1 MIAQDTA
8 ELIILLKGCSQ
19 HWLKG
24 AIGLKPITRGCP
36 LTQEYWILHEQSFPA
51 PSSLPRPGWLAHPP
65 LALDLFTYLL
75 KDANFL
81 LWSEWSLPADPNILS
96 VEGEERLIMSLLL
109 LECLMKPHPPTPGS
123 ENSPLK
129 SDKRIWSP
137 EWDGMDKEKNQV
149 GQKWNKLQQNTR
161 MYKWTQTDARAIF
174 INETD
179 ILHLF
184 SLCTKR

>member
-1 MIAQDTA
+1 MESTSRSKHI
-8 ELIILLKGCSQ
+8 KR
-19 HWLKG
+19 
-24 AIGLKPITRGCP
+24 RGRGEIDNVSATP
-36 LTQEYWILHEQSFPA
+36 WMSDEA
-51 PSSLPRPGWLAHPP
+51 PP
-65 LALDLFTYLL
+65 
-75 KDANFL
+75 
-81 LWSEWSLPADPNILS
+81 
-96 VEGEERLIMSLLL
+96 
-109 LECLMKPHPPTPGS
+109 PPTPGS